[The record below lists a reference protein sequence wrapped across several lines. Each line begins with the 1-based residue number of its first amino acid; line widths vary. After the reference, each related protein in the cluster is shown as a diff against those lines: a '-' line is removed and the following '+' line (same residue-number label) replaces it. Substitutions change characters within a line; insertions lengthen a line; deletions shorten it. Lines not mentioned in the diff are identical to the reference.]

1 MKSACK
7 DENEKYQKLREQNT
21 VLAVNKPELCEG
33 VLLKKEKELKYC
45 INTLVPICLWATKKI
60 FLPFLRMNS
69 NSYIT
74 VRF

>member
-45 INTLVPICLWATKKI
+45 INTLVPIWCG
-60 FLPFLRMNS
+60 
-69 NSYIT
+69 
-74 VRF
+74 